1 LNSTTKKKNRKLK
14 LKFTSFYK
22 VTQVIKQKSCD
33 LNIKISN
40 FNLNIKRVSIK
51 KLKIVKLHF
60 KMIKDLL
67 LEI

>member
-1 LNSTTKKKNRKLK
+1 MNSTTKKKNRKLK